1 MTDNWQWLTLDDVL
15 VQQPN
20 HKKVQQGWSPKCHDF
35 PAPAGAWGVLKTTAI
50 QAGRF
55 EPEHNKALPD
65 HLAPKPGIEV
75 AAGDLLITCAGPRS
89 RCGVPTLVRS
99 TPERLMMSG
108 KMYRL
113 RADDRLEPRF
123 LELWLLSPDAQR
135 QIDAMKTGI
144 SDSGLNLTHGRFT
157 RLPVPVP
164 PLDDQRRVVD
174 LLEDHLSRLEATEN
188 YLTSG
193 LRRAEGWHQR
203 LLANTLWSADCPRA
217 RIGDLLREP
226 MRNGRS
232 DRAATSG
239 EAGTRTLTL
248 TAVTKNAFTEAN
260 TKVTVTAP
268 DRARDLWLE
277 PGDVFVQR
285 SNTPELVGTTARYT
299 GPREWAI
306 FPDLL
311 IRLRADEDKI
321 DSRFLAAALQ
331 SKPGHDQLRRKAK
344 GLAGSMPKI
353 DQVAIADTTIPLP
366 PVGVQQRLLAI
377 IEDAAGVLAL
387 LRAEL
392 ASAQRRSQVLRRALL
407 EAAFAGRLTGN
418 ASDMSAAEE
427 MIGA

>member
-1 MTDNWQWLTLDDVL
+1 
-15 VQQPN
+15 
-20 HKKVQQGWSPKCHDF
+20 
-35 PAPAGAWGVLKTTAI
+35 
-50 QAGRF
+50 
-55 EPEHNKALPD
+55 
-65 HLAPKPGIEV
+65 
-75 AAGDLLITCAGPRS
+75 
-89 RCGVPTLVRS
+89 
-99 TPERLMMSG
+99 
-108 KMYRL
+108 
-113 RADDRLEPRF
+113 
-123 LELWLLSPDAQR
+123 
-135 QIDAMKTGI
+135 MKTGI

-174 LLEDHLSRLEATEN
+174 LLEDHLSRLQAAEN
-188 YLTSG
+188 YLNSG

-203 LLANTLWSADCPRA
+203 LLANTLWSADYPRA

-232 DRAATSG
+232 DRASTGG

-285 SNTPELVGTTARYT
+285 SNTPELVGTTARYM

-311 IRLRADEDKI
+311 IRLRADEEMI

-331 SKPGHDQLRRKAK
+331 SKPCHDQLRRKAK

-353 DQVAIADTTIPLP
+353 DQTAIADTTIPLP
-366 PVGVQQRLLAI
+366 PVDVQQQMLAI
-377 IEDAAGVLAL
+377 IESAAEVLTL

-392 ASAQRRSQVLRRALL
+392 ASAQSRSRVLRRALL
-407 EAAFAGRLTGN
+407 EAAFSGRLTGA
-418 ASDMSAAEE
+418 ASELSQAEE
-427 MIGA
+427 MINA